1 MIVAGIDIGGKNVY
15 VVIMKDDKIL
25 IKVRTPAGIKK
36 DQSAED
42 AFKVA
47 LKNTRLTREDI
58 KYIVSTGS
66 GSKRANFADGAI
78 STAAADTR
86 GAIKL
91 IPTARTIIDVG
102 AEESRAIQAS
112 PNGKVLDYAVN
123 EKCAAGTGMFVDTMA
138 RALDISVEEMAQISL
153 KSKVSISMNAQCA
166 VFGESEVVSL
176 IHANT
181 PKQDIAHAVHDAIAR
196 RIGSIA
202 RIVGLE
208 KDVVMIGGVANNV
221 GLVDTL
227 KKYINMDILVP
238 EEPEYISALGA
249 ALAAA
254 EGVVYEQITARVVD
268 KKIIKE
274 GK

>member
-181 PKQDIAHAVHDAIAR
+181 PKQDIAHAIHDAIAR

>member
-25 IKVRTPAGIKK
+25 TKIRTPAGIKK
-36 DQSAED
+36 AQSAED

-47 LKNTRLTREDI
+47 LRNTGLTREDI
-58 KYIVSTGS
+58 KHIVSTGR
-66 GSKRANFADGAI
+66 GSKRANFADGEI

-153 KSKVSISMNAQCA
+153 KSKISISMNAQCA

-181 PKQDIAHAVHDAIAR
+181 PKQDIAHAVHDAVAR

-202 RIVGLE
+202 RIIGLE

-227 KKYINMDILVP
+227 KKYINMDVLVP
-238 EEPEYISALGA
+238 EEPEYVSALGA

-254 EGVVYEQITARVVD
+254 EGVVDEQIIARVVE

>member
-25 IKVRTPAGIKK
+25 IKVQTPAGIKK